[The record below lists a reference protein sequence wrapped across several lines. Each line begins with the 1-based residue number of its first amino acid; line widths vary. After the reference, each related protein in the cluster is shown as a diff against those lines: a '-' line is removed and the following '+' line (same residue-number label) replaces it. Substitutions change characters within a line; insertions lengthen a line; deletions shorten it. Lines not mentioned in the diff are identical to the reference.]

1 MRAGEAPLG
10 RVSYVSQ
17 REFKPTVTGA
27 ARQDELISVR
37 NVWKDP
43 DR

>member
-1 MRAGEAPLG
+1 MSTGEAPPG

-17 REFKPTVTGA
+17 REFKQTVMGA